1 MRCAFENL
9 TSLHRRLDLLVD
21 FARFPRP
28 IDIFSHSLHVS
39 FLPLTPRLIALPTDW
54 KSTLLNLC
62 PYIGDSVDKWCAA
75 RATALSI
82 SYSTPQ
88 HCAPHPECALI
99 THLHSQRGSQTPA
112 LGYIGLSEPPCVA
125 CGIWMET
132 YRARRKQR
140 YRHRGSSNTWR
151 WPWAF
156 APGVSEQVLAEE
168 IAGKVATCCMYDMSG
183 REEFQYRKSIDTI
196 HVIPPPIG
204 ELPWM
209 RPHACL
215 FGCYVGDGCRCFSLL
230 WG

>member
-1 MRCAFENL
+1 
-9 TSLHRRLDLLVD
+9 
-21 FARFPRP
+21 
-28 IDIFSHSLHVS
+28 
-39 FLPLTPRLIALPTDW
+39 
-54 KSTLLNLC
+54 
-62 PYIGDSVDKWCAA
+62 
-75 RATALSI
+75 
-82 SYSTPQ
+82 
-88 HCAPHPECALI
+88 
-99 THLHSQRGSQTPA
+99 
-112 LGYIGLSEPPCVA
+112 
-125 CGIWMET
+125 MET

-156 APGVSEQVLAEE
+156 AQGVSEQVLAEE
-168 IAGKVATCCMYDMSG
+168 IAGEVATCCIYDMSG

-209 RPHACL
+209 QPHACL